1 MYACEFVG
9 PGGRQMVTAS
19 ADELALWD
27 VETRQRVDSSG
38 SIAVSTDLAGGA
50 PTLASA
56 MPDWCRYEQIYRV
69 QDLQEVAASFL
80 ARNIT
85 IS

>member
-27 VETRQRVDSSG
+27 LETRRRIGGSG
-38 SIAVSTDLAGGA
+38 SIAVSADLAGGA
-50 PTLASA
+50 LTPVYA
-56 MPDWCRYEQIYRV
+56 MPD
-69 QDLQEVAASFL
+69 
-80 ARNIT
+80 
-85 IS
+85 